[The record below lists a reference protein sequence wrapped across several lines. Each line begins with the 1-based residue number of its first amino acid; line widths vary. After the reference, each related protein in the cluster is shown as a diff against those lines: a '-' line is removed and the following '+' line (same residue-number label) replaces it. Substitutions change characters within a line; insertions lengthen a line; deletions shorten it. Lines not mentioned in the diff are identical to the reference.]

1 MAPSGVELILGMVN
15 DAQFGPMLVIGMG
28 GVLVEVMRD
37 SKLLLLPTT
46 ETAVRQALLSLRGA
60 KLLQGVRGRPAV
72 DVEAVVVAAMKLAAL
87 TADYAHTLAAI
98 DINPLIVHTNGAIAV
113 DALVIPNLEPRK

>member
-1 MAPSGVELILGMVN
+1 VELILGMVN
-15 DAQFGPMLVIGMG
+15 DAQFGPMLVVGMG
-28 GVLVEVMRD
+28 GVLVEVIQD
-37 SKLLLLPTT
+37 SKLLLVPTT

-72 DVEAVVVAAMKLAAL
+72 DVEAVVVVAMKLAAL

>member
-1 MAPSGVELILGMVN
+1 
-15 DAQFGPMLVIGMG
+15 
-28 GVLVEVMRD
+28 
-37 SKLLLLPTT
+37 
-46 ETAVRQALLSLRGA
+46 
-60 KLLQGVRGRPAV
+60 V